1 MGFLKRAGCALAGIT
16 LYAGSTLVMADV
28 VVVVSTAS
36 PVKALASSQV
46 ANIFL
51 GKASRFPGGEQATP
65 IDQAEGSAARDEFYT
80 RYTGKS
86 AAQLKTHWSK
96 IIFTGRGQPPE
107 TVSNGAEVKNMSP
120 ASLVPSVISTRAK
133 WMAASGSCR
142 PIPNE

>member
-107 TVSNGAEVKNMSP
+107 TVSNGAEVKKYV
-120 ASLVPSVISTRAK
+120 ASKPGAIGYIDAREVDGSVRVVS
-133 WMAASGSCR
+133 SD
-142 PIPNE
+142 PQ

>member
-1 MGFLKRAGCALAGIT
+1 
-16 LYAGSTLVMADV
+16 MADV

-51 GKASRFPGGEQATP
+51 GKASRFPEGEQAMP
-65 IDQAEGSAARDEFYT
+65 VDQPEGAAVRDEFYT
-80 RYTGKS
+80 KYTGKS

-107 TVSNGAEVKNMSP
+107 TLSNSAEVKKHVAGNP
-120 ASLVPSVISTRAK
+120 GAIGYIDAREVDDSVRVVLSD
-133 WMAASGSCR
+133 
-142 PIPNE
+142 PQ